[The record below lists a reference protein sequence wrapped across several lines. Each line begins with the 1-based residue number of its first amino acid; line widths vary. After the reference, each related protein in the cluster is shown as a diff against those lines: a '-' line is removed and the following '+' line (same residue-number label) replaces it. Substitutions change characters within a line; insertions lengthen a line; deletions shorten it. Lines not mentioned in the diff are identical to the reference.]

1 VLKDKMTPHRR
12 RHKRLIQWTM
22 AARRKKTP
30 SSYSEEPAF
39 WADASFGTSAP
50 MRFLFGLH
58 RGTPTGVT
66 SYLAVT
72 IRTFNRSALT
82 STTSGQWPTHLLALT
97 VW

>member
-1 VLKDKMTPHRR
+1 MDNGSQAKENTVVVFGGTGFLGR
-12 RHKRLIQWTM
+12 
-22 AARRKKTP
+22 
-30 SSYSEEPAF
+30 
-39 WADASFGTSAP
+39 ASFGTSAP